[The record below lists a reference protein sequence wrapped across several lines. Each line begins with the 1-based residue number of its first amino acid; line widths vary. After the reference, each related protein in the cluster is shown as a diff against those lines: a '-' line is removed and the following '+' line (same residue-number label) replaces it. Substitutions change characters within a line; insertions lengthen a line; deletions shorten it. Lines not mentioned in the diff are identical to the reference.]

1 MFFFFFPDTVNR
13 DTSILLANALFFK
26 GIWEKSFSEQ
36 GTENKCFY
44 LLSGKCQNTPMM
56 DTVDYFKF
64 DDNKMIDAKIVE
76 LPYAVINY
84 LKINILD
91 INVFVHREENSQWW

>member
-1 MFFFFFPDTVNR
+1 M
-13 DTSILLANALFFK
+13 LANALYFK

-36 GTENKCFY
+36 GTEVKCFY
-44 LLSGKCQNTPMM
+44 LISGKCQNTPMM

-76 LPYAVINY
+76 LPYTVINELENMY
-84 LKINILD
+84 FKINVI
-91 INVFVHREENSQWW
+91 VFIYRVENSQWW